1 MTTRLTRTDWL
12 NHGLAVLAGSGPQSL
27 KAEPLA
33 KSLNV
38 SRGSFYWHFR
48 NIAQFHG
55 DLLDHWRK
63 LRTEE
68 IIADIDQTADPANRL
83 RQLMRRAI
91 TREDPLERAIRSWA
105 AQDWSVADAVAL
117 VDRIRLDY
125 LAGLLVKAGIP
136 AHKAQARAAFI
147 YWANLGRNMM
157 TKGPRSLA
165 ATEIDEIAE
174 LMQS

>member
-1 MTTRLTRTDWL
+1 MTSRLTKTNWMD
-12 NHGLAVLAGSGPQSL
+12 HGLAMLAASGPQSL

-33 KSLNV
+33 KSLDV

-48 NIAQFHG
+48 NIAAFHG
-55 DLLDHWRK
+55 DLLDHWRR

-68 IIADIDQTADPANRL
+68 IIADIDQTTDPANRL

-91 TREDPLERAIRSWA
+91 TGEDPLERAIRSWA
-105 AQDWSVADAVAL
+105 AQDSSVADAVAL
-117 VDRIRLDY
+117 VDNVRLDY
-125 LAGLLVKAGIP
+125 LAELLANAGMP
-136 AHKAQARAAFI
+136 AHQAQARAAFI

-165 ATEIDEIAE
+165 AKDIDDIAA
-174 LMQS
+174 LMQT